1 MTFSMWPDIHPS
13 WQPVLEPVAEQLHSL
28 MAQLQRRRADG
39 ERIEPP
45 PEQVLRVFRMPL
57 DDVKVLIV
65 GQDPY
70 PTPGHAVGLSFAL
83 DPQVRPLARSLTN
96 IFAEL
101 HDDLGIAPASSGDL
115 SGWESQG
122 VFLLNRVMTV
132 TANAAGS
139 HKDLGWEVI
148 TDAVVDALAA
158 RGTPLVVILWGRQA
172 RSLAPRFTAP
182 NTLVLESA
190 HPSPL
195 SARRGFF
202 GSKPFSQTNQFLA
215 SHGVQPID
223 WAAESSRAEPTQP
236 GLF

>member
-1 MTFSMWPDIHPS
+1 MTFSMWPDIHSS
-13 WQPVLEPVAEQLHSL
+13 WHPVLEPVAERLHSL

-45 PEQVLRVFRMPL
+45 PGQVLRVFRMPL
-57 DDVKVLIV
+57 GDVKVLMV

-101 HDDLGIAPASSGDL
+101 HADLGIAPASSGDL

-132 TANAAGS
+132 TAHAAGS
-139 HKDLGWEVI
+139 HKNLGWEVI
-148 TDAVVDALAA
+148 TDAVVGALAI

-172 RSLAPRFTAP
+172 RSLAPLFTAP

-215 SHGVQPID
+215 AHGVQPID
-223 WAAESSRAEPTQP
+223 WAAESGSTKPAQP